1 MSDIERNNKLAMTAH
16 ALESLV
22 FIITFIGEL
31 IMGNRGALYVTVVVL
46 LAAGPVIGEFIYW
59 KKDHET
65 TMIKHF
71 VGIGYALLYT
81 FVMFTTD
88 NVLMY
93 TYVIPM
99 VIIISAFNDV
109 RYSILID
116 AGIFI
121 ENVILVIGGVTAG
134 AFGFQGTGSALI
146 QITTIVFTV
155 VYSLLTTRALDR
167 NNRTKMDKVV
177 ESERQVQG
185 MLEASRETA
194 RGMQRGI
201 DDMHGMMEN
210 LNASSAKAKDAMS
223 EVTSGAADTAD
234 AVQKQ
239 LEQTEAIQKK
249 VEDVDNAARIIGASM
264 DETMDALVSGKKD
277 VDVLVEKVEASVKN
291 GADVAQK
298 LETLDS
304 YISEMNKI
312 VELIGGITSQ
322 TSLLA
327 LNASIEAARAGDA
340 GRGFAVVATE
350 ISKMATQTQQA
361 TVNITDMITSISGAI
376 TQVVS
381 VIRDMLDGIEQ
392 EKESTV
398 NAARSFNQ
406 IEKNTYVIRD
416 NITGLSDNVEQLMTA
431 NREIAD
437 TIQTI
442 SAISEQVSAH
452 ANETL
457 SAEENNADNISKMAE
472 TMQELYKLSQQ

>member
-16 ALESLV
+16 ALEALV
-22 FIITFIGEL
+22 YIVTFIGEL
-31 IMGNRGALYVTVVVL
+31 VIGNRGGLYVAAVIL
-46 LAAGPVIGEFIYW
+46 LAAVPVIGEFVCW

-65 TMIKHF
+65 GMIKHF
-71 VGIGYALLYT
+71 VAIGYALLYT
-81 FVMFTTD
+81 FVMFTTE

-99 VIIISAFNDV
+99 VIVISVFNDV
-109 RYSILID
+109 KYSLLID

-121 ENVILVIGGVTAG
+121 ENVILAVGGVTTG
-134 AFGFQGTGSALI
+134 AFGFQGTGAALI

-155 VYSLLTTRALDR
+155 VYSLLTTRTLNR
-167 NNRTKMDKVV
+167 NNRTNMAKIV

-194 RGMQRGI
+194 RGMQKGI
-201 DDMHGMMEN
+201 DDMHVMMEN
-210 LNASSAKAKDAMS
+210 LNASSVKTRDAMS

-249 VEDVDNAARIIGASM
+249 VEDVDNTAHIIGASM
-264 DETMDALVSGKKD
+264 NETMAALESGKKD
-277 VDVLVEKVEASVKN
+277 VDILVEKVEASVKN

-298 LETLDS
+298 LETLDG

-350 ISKMATQTQQA
+350 ISKMATQTQEA
-361 TVNITDMITSISGAI
+361 TVNITEMITSISGAI

-381 VIRDMLDGIEQ
+381 VIRDMLAGIEQ
-392 EKESTV
+392 EKESTM
-398 NAARSFNQ
+398 NAAGSFNQ

-442 SAISEQVSAH
+442 SAISEEVSAH

-457 SAEENNADNISKMAE
+457 SAEENNADSISRMAE